1 MRTEL
6 ELFGVHTSFTSR
18 ARRRWLVAVVYAGFV
33 AYLTASWFVDQWGF
47 STMIWIPFLM
57 GVPALIF
64 ARLTGRYR
72 SKRILWRTK
81 APPKSWLGRFLFPED
96 ADLRDVPGER
106 ELRWRDQ
113 AHFWS
118 YHVLNLG
125 ILWVWIL
132 IFQQRQTQIHE
143 RAWPELAVR
152 HPWITDNLLFGVAA
166 ILLFAALTLPDSI
179 ILWFMPDLEEKQ

>member
-6 ELFGVHTSFTSR
+6 ELFGRHTSFASR
-18 ARRRWLVAVVYAGFV
+18 VRRRWLVGLVDAGFV

-47 STMIWIPFLM
+47 STMIWIPLLM

-72 SKRILWRTK
+72 SKRILWRAK
-81 APPKSWLGRFLFPED
+81 APRKSWIGRFLFPED
-96 ADLRDVPGER
+96 VDLRDLPDER
-106 ELRWRDQ
+106 ELRLRDQ
-113 AHFWS
+113 AHSLS

-125 ILWVWIL
+125 ILWIWIL
-132 IFQQRQTQIHE
+132 IFQQRQSQIHE
-143 RAWPELAVR
+143 RAWPALAVR
-152 HPWITDNLLFGVAA
+152 HPWINDNVLFGVAA

-179 ILWFMPDLEEKQ
+179 ILWFMPDVGEKR

>member
-6 ELFGVHTSFTSR
+6 ELFGVHTSFALR
-18 ARRRWLVAVVYAGFV
+18 VRRRLLVGLVYVGFVVYLA
-33 AYLTASWFVDQWGF
+33 ASWFVDQWGF

-81 APPKSWLGRFLFPED
+81 APAKSWIGRFLFPDD
-96 ADLRDVPGER
+96 ADLRDVPDER
-106 ELRWRDQ
+106 ELRWRDR
-113 AHFWS
+113 AYFWS
-118 YHVLNLG
+118 YHALNLG
-125 ILWVWIL
+125 ILWIWIL
-132 IFQQRQTQIHE
+132 IFQQRQSQIHE
-143 RAWPELAVR
+143 RAWPDLAVR
-152 HPWITDNLLFGVAA
+152 PPWIADNLLFGVAA

-179 ILWFMPDLEEKQ
+179 ILWFMPDLEEVQ

>member
-6 ELFGVHTSFTSR
+6 ELFGRHTKFASR
-18 ARRRWLVAVVYAGFV
+18 VRRRCLVALIYAGFV
-33 AYLTASWFVDQWGF
+33 AYLATAWFVDQSGF
-47 STMIWIPFLM
+47 STMIWIPLLM

-72 SKRILWRTK
+72 SKRILWRHK
-81 APPKSWLGRFLFPED
+81 APSKSWIGRFLFPED
-96 ADLRDVPGER
+96 ADLRDMPDER
-106 ELRWRDQ
+106 ELRLRDQ
-113 AHFWS
+113 AHSWS

-125 ILWVWIL
+125 ILWIWIL
-132 IFQQRQTQIHE
+132 IFLQRQGQIHE
-143 RAWPELAVR
+143 RAWPALAVR

-179 ILWFMPDLEEKQ
+179 ILWFMPDKEKLP